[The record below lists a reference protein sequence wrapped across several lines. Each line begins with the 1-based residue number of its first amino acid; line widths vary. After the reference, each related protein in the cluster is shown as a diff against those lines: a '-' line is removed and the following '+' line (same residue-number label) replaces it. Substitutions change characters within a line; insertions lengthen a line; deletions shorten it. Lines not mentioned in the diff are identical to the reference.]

1 MSLQTSIDA
10 VAKGVALAD
19 GNDLVGLVALQD
31 ALLALAEDAAD
42 VHLDVVHD
50 VSAQAASLVEKLVLR
65 EIEDVTSALR
75 VLGAAVEF
83 AQTAQRM
90 HDCGEPLD
98 DLHSPF
104 DPGAAAA
111 NGRTAELIAAWRD
124 HCRSVRVALLP
135 ALGPLDAATNEATVR
150 SLVAMHFKTL
160 SEESTLAGLAEA
172 ATLTSRI
179 ARSAERGT
187 PLDDLAD
194 LLTCAL
200 AWIDDACTIL
210 KADPQ
215 APLPPLDPALLA
227 SMPDVPA
234 PSLGSAPA
242 AAPAPVP
249 AATGSVVIDLPS
261 DGATLG
267 EFVAEAR
274 DHLETAE
281 RAMLALDRDPANRD
295 EMNALFRAF
304 HTVKGVAGFL
314 NLEPIVTLTHAAETL
329 LDRVRS
335 GSLPLTPATLNV
347 VLGAR
352 DMLAQLVDQVVGGQ
366 AAPRAAFDANV
377 TALRNAANGNAVP
390 APATRSEAPEAPSAA
405 PAAPSEPARP
415 NAGGPTAAAVRS
427 EQTVKVTTE
436 RLDSLL
442 DLVGELVIAQ
452 LMVIQDPLVERIP
465 EQRVHRNI
473 SHMARIVRELHAVA
487 MCLRMETLKSTFQR
501 MARIVRDLHNKSGK
515 LIDLVVDG
523 EDTELDRTIVAAIS
537 DPLVHMVRNACDHGL
552 EMPEERVA
560 NGKPANGTLVLRAYH
575 TGGHICIEIAD
586 DGRGLQ
592 REKILKK
599 CVERGLIGPERKHDE
614 IPDSEV
620 WGYIMLPGFSTADR
634 ITDISGRGVGMD
646 IVKRNIE
653 ALHGKLEIA
662 STPGKGTT
670 FRIELPLTTAIIDGM
685 VVRSKGERF
694 VIPTLAIERTFRPEP
709 GQIKSVLGRGEL
721 ALYRGETLPVHRLD
735 SLFGIGDGTA
745 DLSDGILMAV
755 DAGGRR
761 ACLAVDE
768 ILGQQQVVIKSLG
781 EDRWRSRGVSG
792 GAILGDGRVA
802 LILDVN
808 GVICEARGAD

>member
-1 MSLQTSIDA
+1 M
-10 VAKGVALAD
+10 
-19 GNDLVGLVALQD
+19 
-31 ALLALAEDAAD
+31 
-42 VHLDVVHD
+42 HD
-50 VSAQAASLVEKLVLR
+50 VSAQAANLVEKLVLR
-65 EIEDVTSALR
+65 EIEDVSSALK

-90 HDCGEPLD
+90 HDCGEPLE

-104 DPGAAAA
+104 EPDATSTT
-111 NGRTAELIAAWRD
+111 GRTAEIVTAWRD
-124 HCRSVRVALLP
+124 HCRAVRVALLP
-135 ALGPLDAATNEATVR
+135 ALGPLDAGTNQATIR
-150 SLVAMHFKTL
+150 SLVGTQFRTL
-160 SEESTLAGLAEA
+160 ADESMLAGLAEA
-172 ATLTSRI
+172 TTLASRL
-179 ARSAERGT
+179 ALVAESDVA
-187 PLDDLAD
+187 LDDLAD

-200 AWIDDACTIL
+200 AWIDDACAVL
-210 KADPQ
+210 KEDPQ

-227 SMPDVPA
+227 SMPEIPAMPTAA
-234 PSLGSAPA
+234 PSS
-242 AAPAPVP
+242 AAPPVPVAPV
-249 AATGSVVIDLPS
+249 ASGAVVIDLPS
-261 DGATLG
+261 DRATLG
-267 EFVAEAR
+267 EFVTEAR

-281 RAMLALDRDPANRD
+281 RAMLALDKDPTNRD

-335 GSLPLTPATLNV
+335 GALPLTPATLNV

-352 DMLAQLVDQVVGGQ
+352 DMLAQLVDQVVGGRT
-366 AAPRAAFDANV
+366 ASRAAFDANV
-377 TALRNAANGNAVP
+377 SALRSAASGQCPTVAP
-390 APATRSEAPEAPSAA
+390 APATPSAA
-405 PAAPSEPARP
+405 PMADAPAPAAAPTEPARGS
-415 NAGGPTAAAVRS
+415 AAPTANPMAAVART

-515 LIDLVVDG
+515 LIDLVVEG

-552 EMPEERVA
+552 EMPDERVA
-560 NGKPANGTLVLRAYH
+560 KGKPANGTLVLRAYH

-599 CVERGLIGPERKHDE
+599 CVERGLIAPERKHDE

-620 WGYIMLPGFSTADR
+620 WGYIMLPGFSTAER

-662 STPGKGTT
+662 STPGRGTT

-685 VVRSKGERF
+685 VVRAKGERF

-735 SLFGIGDGTA
+735 SLFGIGDGVG
-745 DLSDGILMAV
+745 DLSEGILMAV

-808 GVICEARGAD
+808 GVICEARGTD